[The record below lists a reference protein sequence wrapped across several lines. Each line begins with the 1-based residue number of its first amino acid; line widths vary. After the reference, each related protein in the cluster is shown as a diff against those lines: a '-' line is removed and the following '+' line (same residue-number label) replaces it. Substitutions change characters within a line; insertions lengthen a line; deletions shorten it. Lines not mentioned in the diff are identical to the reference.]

1 VHTRR
6 FVIRQ
11 VHFSQIPRHAI
22 ACSYAGTANALWVRL
37 IGFIRRECLDF
48 LIPLRMMAM
57 LHADA
62 AGIDIGTEAIFVAA
76 ST

>member
-1 VHTRR
+1 M
-6 FVIRQ
+6 
-11 VHFSQIPRHAI
+11 P
-22 ACSYAGTANALWVRL
+22 G
-37 IGFIRRECLDF
+37 F

-62 AGIDIGTEAIFVAA
+62 AGIDIGTEEIFVAA